1 MVTIIDFQSLPKK
14 HLQLIESAQELFC
27 KHGVRRVT
35 IEEICRTANISKM
48 TFYKYFSDKWDIA
61 KAVLDYLINAGLQ
74 IYYELIEEPIPF
86 NQKVEKILMIS
97 TSRVHALGSPFLDDL
112 LKPDSPLHAY
122 FMEQQ
127 KKVRELSIEFL
138 QSAQKEG
145 LIPNDIKMPVAL
157 FMLDRLSELLNHPEF
172 IRILPDIE
180 ERASEIA
187 TLFFHG
193 FARAPVQTDL
203 AACNDRSVYSEQKK
217 SNTTLPSEITRE

>member
-14 HLQLIESAQELFC
+14 HLQLIESAQDLFC
-27 KHGVRRVT
+27 NHGVRRVT

-61 KAVLDYLINAGLQ
+61 RAVLDYLINAGLTM
-74 IYYELIEEPIPF
+74 YCELIKEPIPF
-86 NQKVEKILMIS
+86 AQKVERILMIS
-97 TSRVHALGSPFLDDL
+97 TSRVHAIGSAFLDDL
-112 LKPDSPLHAY
+112 MKPDSPLHAY

-127 KKVRELSIEFL
+127 KKVSELSIEFL

-145 LIPNDIKMPVAL
+145 LIHKNIQMPVAL
-157 FMLDRLSELLNHPEF
+157 FMLTRLSELLNHPEF
-172 IRILPDIE
+172 IQIMPDIE
-180 ERASEIA
+180 QRTAEIA
-187 TLFFHG
+187 TLFFYG
-193 FARAPVQTDL
+193 FSRTPVQTDL